1 MKKLVL
7 LLIVPFA
14 LLCGVQTASAQ
25 KTKSPRRATST
36 VLAEWNSYK
45 PETIEGTI
53 SMIEVDQK
61 LIIVEASGGVPFD
74 LTVTPK
80 TKIEINGTSAT
91 FDQLVEQTQK
101 QATVTFVARPNG
113 DVAQSI
119 SVSD

>member
-14 LLCGVQTASAQ
+14 LLLGVQTASAQ
-25 KTKSPRRATST
+25 KARSPRPATST
-36 VLAEWNSYK
+36 AQAAWNSYK

-61 LIIVEASGGVPFD
+61 LVIVEASGGVPFD
-74 LTVTPK
+74 ITVTPQ
-80 TKIEINGTSAT
+80 TKIEISGSSAT

-101 QATVTFVARPNG
+101 QVTVTFVARPNG
-113 DVAQSI
+113 DIAQSI
-119 SVSD
+119 SVSG